1 MKTITQ
7 KEYIIYF
14 FISLCFVA
22 LNFAT
27 IKTLLPWVSYI
38 QYTVSPA
45 VMERIGSPYLY
56 ITSVFVLDGLIRYL
70 QNTIVG
76 AIYAIDQDKQKT
88 ITIGWEWPYETGTT
102 DEERQKNNMIFS
114 KILS

>member
-22 LNFAT
+22 FNFAT

-38 QYTVSPA
+38 QYNVSPA

-56 ITSVFVLDGLIRYL
+56 ITSVFVLAGLIRYL
-70 QNTIVG
+70 QITIVDVKSG
-76 AIYAIDQDKQKT
+76 SPTKVLMKDRFIQLCIV
-88 ITIGWEWPYETGTT
+88 GW
-102 DEERQKNNMIFS
+102 
-114 KILS
+114 ILTFFIILYIE

>member
-22 LNFAT
+22 FNFAT

-45 VMERIGSPYLY
+45 FM
-56 ITSVFVLDGLIRYL
+56 
-70 QNTIVG
+70 
-76 AIYAIDQDKQKT
+76 
-88 ITIGWEWPYETGTT
+88 
-102 DEERQKNNMIFS
+102 
-114 KILS
+114 

>member
-45 VMERIGSPYLY
+45 VLERICNPYLY
-56 ITSVFVLDGLIRYL
+56 ITSVFVLAGLIRYL
-70 QNTIVG
+70 QITIVDVKSG
-76 AIYAIDQDKQKT
+76 SPTKVLMKDRFIQSCIM
-88 ITIGWEWPYETGTT
+88 GW
-102 DEERQKNNMIFS
+102 
-114 KILS
+114 ILTFFIILYIE

>member
-45 VMERIGSPYLY
+45 FM
-56 ITSVFVLDGLIRYL
+56 
-70 QNTIVG
+70 
-76 AIYAIDQDKQKT
+76 
-88 ITIGWEWPYETGTT
+88 
-102 DEERQKNNMIFS
+102 
-114 KILS
+114 